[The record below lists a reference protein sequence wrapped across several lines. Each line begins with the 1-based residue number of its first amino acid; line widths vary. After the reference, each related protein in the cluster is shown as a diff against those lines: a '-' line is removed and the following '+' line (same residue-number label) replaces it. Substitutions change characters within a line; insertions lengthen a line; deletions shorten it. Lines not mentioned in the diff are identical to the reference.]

1 VVEGRGKAAQEE
13 EDVTEDAQ
21 EERVNAERTA
31 AYSDH
36 FAD

>member
-13 EDVTEDAQ
+13 AGVTEDAQ
-21 EERVNAERTA
+21 EERVTAGRTA